1 MFLTMNPLLK
11 VKHAA
16 LFCALFST
24 QISAAETSPAKN
36 WVFAADYQYRASD
49 TVSHSGGVAGEFGR
63 SRTGAELIYQTPDR
77 AIDLEWYK
85 YSNRFSGAI
94 AGSDRSY
101 GDSTDVMI
109 TGFRQWDWNQKYAV
123 QLIYALEFAAEEGV
137 SLGSSHR
144 WGLGA
149 AARWRPDAETDVAI
163 GVLFEDRFEASILP
177 IPYVKATWRP
187 CKHAEVELRAT
198 GLQNGIIVR
207 GFLTEDRAT
216 TVDLTVAYETLS
228 FALSD
233 GSYGSRAVAIGE
245 VPIRVGVTQFLEK
258 SGTWFVRGSAEWV
271 AFARHSFKHDGETQ
285 GSFQPGA
292 QWGLAAR
299 VGARF

>member
-1 MFLTMNPLLK
+1 M
-11 VKHAA
+11 V
-16 LFCALFST
+16 
-24 QISAAETSPAKN
+24 
-36 WVFAADYQYRASD
+36 
-49 TVSHSGGVAGEFGR
+49 
-63 SRTGAELIYQTPDR
+63 
-77 AIDLEWYK
+77 
-85 YSNRFSGAI
+85 
-94 AGSDRSY
+94 
-101 GDSTDVMI
+101 
-109 TGFRQWDWNQKYAV
+109 TGFRQWDWSQKYGV
-123 QLIYALEFAAEEGV
+123 QLIYALEFAAEDGV

-144 WGLGA
+144 WGLGVA
-149 AARWRPDAETDVAI
+149 TRWRPDAETDIAL
-163 GVLFEDRFEASILP
+163 GVLLEDRFEASLLP
-177 IPYVKATWRP
+177 IPYAKAVWRP
-187 CKHAEVELRAT
+187 CKYGELELRAT

-207 GFLTEDRAT
+207 GFLTEDHAT

-228 FALSD
+228 FVLAD

-271 AFARHSFKHDGETQ
+271 AYARHSFKHDGETQ

>member
-1 MFLTMNPLLK
+1 MKRLLK
-11 VKHAA
+11 VEHAV
-16 LFCALFST
+16 LFCALFSA
-24 QISAAETSPAKN
+24 QLWSAKPDPAKN
-36 WVFAADYQYRASD
+36 WVFVTDYQYRDSD
-49 TVSHSGGVAGEFGR
+49 AVSHSGGVTGEFGR

-77 AIDLEWYK
+77 AIDLEWYQ
-85 YSNRFSGAI
+85 YAHRFSGAI

-101 GDSTDVMI
+101 GDTTDVMV
-109 TGFRQWDWNQKYAV
+109 TGFRQWDWSQKYGV

-137 SLGSSHR
+137 SLGSAHR

-149 AARWRPDAETDVAI
+149 AVRWRPDAETDVAL
-163 GVLFEDRFEASILP
+163 GFLLEDRFEASLLP
-177 IPYVKATWRP
+177 IPYIKATWRP
-187 CKHAEVELRAT
+187 CKYAEVELRTT

-228 FALSD
+228 FALTD

-245 VPIRVGVTQFLEK
+245 VPIRIGVTQFLEK

-271 AFARHSFKHDGETQ
+271 AYARHSFKHDGETQ
-285 GSFQPGA
+285 GVFQPGA
-292 QWGLAAR
+292 QWGVAAR
-299 VGARF
+299 IGARF

>member
-1 MFLTMNPLLK
+1 MKRLLK
-11 VKHAA
+11 VEHAA
-16 LFCALFST
+16 LFCALFSA
-24 QISAAETSPAKN
+24 QLSAAEPLQAKN
-36 WVFAADYQYRASD
+36 WIASADYQYRGSD
-49 TVSHSGGVAGEFGR
+49 AVSHSGGVTGEFGR
-63 SRTGAELIYQTPDR
+63 SRAGAELIYQAPDR
-77 AIDLEWYK
+77 AVDLEWYR
-85 YSNRFSGAI
+85 YANRFSGAI
-94 AGSDRSY
+94 AGTDRSY
-101 GDSTDVMI
+101 GDTTDVMV
-109 TGFRQWDWNQKYAV
+109 TGFRQWDWNQKYGV

-137 SLGSSHR
+137 SLGGSRR

-149 AARWRPDAETDVAI
+149 AARWRPDAETDVAL
-163 GVLFEDRFEASILP
+163 GVLLEDRFEAAILP
-177 IPYVKATWRP
+177 IPYVKAIWRP
-187 CKHAEVELRAT
+187 CKHAEVELRVT

-233 GSYGSRAVAIGE
+233 ASYGSRAVSIGE

-271 AFARHSFKHDGETQ
+271 AYARHSFKHDGETQ
-285 GSFQPGA
+285 GAFQPGA
-292 QWGLAAR
+292 SWGLSAR

>member
-1 MFLTMNPLLK
+1 MKCLLK
-11 VKHAA
+11 VEHSV
-16 LFCALFST
+16 LFCALFSA
-24 QISAAETSPAKN
+24 QLSAAEPSPAKN
-36 WVFAADYQYRASD
+36 WVVAADYQYRGDDA
-49 TVSHSGGVAGEFGR
+49 VSHSGGVTGEFGR

-77 AIDLEWYK
+77 AIDLEWYQ
-85 YSNRFSGAI
+85 YTHRFSGAI

-101 GDSTDVMI
+101 GDTTDVMV
-109 TGFRQWDWNQKYAV
+109 TGFRQWDWNQKYGV

-144 WGLGA
+144 WGLGVA
-149 AARWRPDAETDVAI
+149 TRWRPDAETDIAL
-163 GVLFEDRFEASILP
+163 GVLLEDRFEDSILP
-177 IPYVKATWRP
+177 IPYIKATWRP
-187 CKHAEVELRAT
+187 CQYAEVELRAT

-228 FALSD
+228 FALTD

-245 VPIRVGVTQFLEK
+245 VPIRIGVTQFLEK

-271 AFARHSFKHDGETQ
+271 AYARHSFKHDGETQ
-285 GSFQPGA
+285 GAFQPGA

>member
-1 MFLTMNPLLK
+1 MKQLLK
-11 VKHAA
+11 VKHTA
-16 LFCALFST
+16 LFYALFSA
-24 QISAAETSPAKN
+24 QLAAAESVSVKN
-36 WVFAADYQYRASD
+36 WVLSEDYQYRGTDA
-49 TVSHSGGVAGEFGR
+49 VSHSGGVAGEFGR
-63 SRTGAELIYQTPDR
+63 SRIGAELIYQTPDR
-77 AIDLEWYK
+77 AVDLEWYK
-85 YSNRFSGAI
+85 YANRFSGAI
-94 AGSDRSY
+94 AGTDRSY
-101 GDSTDVMI
+101 GDTTDVMV

-137 SLGSSHR
+137 SLGSAHR

-149 AARWRPDAETDVAI
+149 ATRWRPDAETDVAL
-163 GVLFEDRFEASILP
+163 GVLLEDRFESSILP
-177 IPYVKATWRP
+177 IPYVKAVWRP
-187 CKHAEVELRAT
+187 CKYGEVELRAT

-207 GFLTEDRAT
+207 GFLTEDHAT
-216 TVDLTVAYETLS
+216 TIDLTVAYETLS
-228 FALSD
+228 FALTD

-245 VPIRVGVTQFLEK
+245 VPIRFGVTQFLEK

-271 AFARHSFKHDGETQ
+271 AFARHSFKHDGQTQ

>member
-1 MFLTMNPLLK
+1 MKRLLK
-11 VKHAA
+11 VEHTA
-16 LFCALFST
+16 LFCALFFA
-24 QISAAETSPAKN
+24 QLSAAESSPSKN
-36 WVFAADYQYRASD
+36 WVFAADYQYRGDDA
-49 TVSHSGGVAGEFGR
+49 VSHSGGVTGEFGR

-101 GDSTDVMI
+101 GDTTDVMV
-109 TGFRQWDWNQKYAV
+109 TGFRQWDWNEKYGV
-123 QLIYALEFAAEEGV
+123 QLIYALEFAAEDGV

-149 AARWRPDAETDVAI
+149 AARWRPDAETDVAL
-163 GVLFEDRFEASILP
+163 GVLLEDRFESSILP

-187 CKHAEVELRAT
+187 CKYAEVELRAT

-207 GFLTEDRAT
+207 GFLAEDHAT
-216 TVDLTVAYETLS
+216 MVDLTVAYETLS
-228 FALSD
+228 FVLTD
-233 GSYGSRAVAIGE
+233 GSYGSRAVAVGE

-271 AFARHSFKHDGETQ
+271 AYARHSFKHDGETQ
-285 GSFQPGA
+285 ASFQPGA
-292 QWGLAAR
+292 QWGVAAR

>member
-1 MFLTMNPLLK
+1 MNRLLK
-11 VKHAA
+11 VKHCAV
-16 LFCALFST
+16 FCALLSAHL
-24 QISAAETSPAKN
+24 SAAPDALPAKS
-36 WVFAADYQYRASD
+36 WILAADYQYRGAD
-49 TVSHSGGVAGEFGR
+49 AVSHSGGVTGEFGR
-63 SRTGAELIYQTPDR
+63 SRTGAELIFQTPDR
-77 AIDLEWYK
+77 AVDLEWYR
-85 YSNRFSGAI
+85 YAHRFSGAI
-94 AGSDRSY
+94 AGTDRSY
-101 GDSTDVMI
+101 GDTTDVMI
-109 TGFRQWDWNQKYAV
+109 TGFRQWDWNEKYGV

-149 AARWRPDAETDVAI
+149 AARWRPDAETDVAV
-163 GVLFEDRFEASILP
+163 GVLLEDRYEASVLP

-187 CKHAEVELRAT
+187 CKYAEVELRAT
-198 GLQNGIIVR
+198 GLQNGLIIR
-207 GFLTEDRAT
+207 SFLTEDHAT
-216 TVDLTVAYETLS
+216 TVDFTVAYETLS
-228 FALSD
+228 FALTD

-271 AFARHSFKHDGETQ
+271 AYARHSFKHDGETQ

>member
-1 MFLTMNPLLK
+1 MKRLLK
-11 VKHAA
+11 VEHTA
-16 LFCALFST
+16 LFCALFSA
-24 QISAAETSPAKN
+24 QLSAAEPTQAKH
-36 WVFAADYQYRASD
+36 WILAADYLYRGSD
-49 TVSHSGGVAGEFGR
+49 AVSHSGGVTGEFGR

-77 AIDLEWYK
+77 AIDLEWYQ
-85 YSNRFSGAI
+85 YANRFSGAI
-94 AGSDRSY
+94 AGTDRSY
-101 GDSTDVMI
+101 GDTTDVMV
-109 TGFRQWDWNQKYAV
+109 TGFRQWDWNQKYGV

-137 SLGSSHR
+137 SLGGSRR

-149 AARWRPDAETDVAI
+149 AARWRPDAETDVAV
-163 GVLFEDRFEASILP
+163 GVLLEDRFKDSVLP

-187 CKHAEVELRAT
+187 CKYAEVELRAT

-233 GSYGSRAVAIGE
+233 ASYGSRAVAIGE

-258 SGTWFVRGSAEWV
+258 SGTWFVRGSAEW
-271 AFARHSFKHDGETQ
+271 AAYARHSFKHDGETQ
-285 GSFQPGA
+285 GVFQPGA
-292 QWGLAAR
+292 NWGLAAR
-299 VGARF
+299 IGARF

>member
-1 MFLTMNPLLK
+1 MKRLHKVEQIGLICSFLLISSESLGQTQPKPWLLM
-11 VKHAA
+11 
-16 LFCALFST
+16 
-24 QISAAETSPAKN
+24 
-36 WVFAADYQYRASD
+36 ADGQYRDAD
-49 TVSHSGGVAGEFGR
+49 VISHAGGVTGSFGR
-63 SRTGAELIYQTPDR
+63 SRSGAELIYQTDDR
-77 AIDLEWYK
+77 AIDLEWYR
-85 YSNRFSGAI
+85 YEHDFTGAV
-94 AGSDRSY
+94 AGTDRSY
-101 GDSTDVMI
+101 GDTTDVMV
-109 TGFRQWDWNQKYAV
+109 TGFRQWDWNQKYGV

-144 WGLGA
+144 WGLGVA
-149 AARWRPDAETDVAI
+149 TRWRPDAETDIAL
-163 GVLFEDRFEASILP
+163 GVLLEDRFEASILP
-177 IPYVKATWRP
+177 IPYIKATWRP
-187 CKHAEVELRAT
+187 CKYAEVELRAT

-228 FALSD
+228 FALTD

-245 VPIRVGVTQFLEK
+245 VPIRIGVTQFLEK

-271 AFARHSFKHDGETQ
+271 AYARHSFKHDGETQ
-285 GSFQPGA
+285 GAFQPGA

>member
-1 MFLTMNPLLK
+1 MKALLK
-11 VKHAA
+11 VEHTA
-16 LFCALFST
+16 LFYALFSA
-24 QISAAETSPAKN
+24 QVWAAEAAPAKS
-36 WVFAADYQYRASD
+36 WVLAADYQYRGTDA
-49 TVSHSGGVAGEFGR
+49 VSHSGGVTGEFGR
-63 SRTGAELIYQTPDR
+63 ARSGLELIYQQADR
-77 AIDLEWYK
+77 AVDLEWYR
-85 YSNRFSGAI
+85 YANRFSGNI
-94 AGSDRSY
+94 AGTDRSY
-101 GDSTDVMI
+101 GDTTDVMI
-109 TGFRQWDWNQKYAV
+109 TGFRQWDWNQKYGV

-149 AARWRPDAETDVAI
+149 AARWRPDAETDVAL
-163 GVLFEDRFEASILP
+163 GVLLEDRFEDSILP

-198 GLQNGIIVR
+198 GLQNGLIVR

-216 TVDLTVAYETLS
+216 TVDFTVAYETLS
-228 FALSD
+228 FGLKD

-245 VPIRVGVTQFLEK
+245 VPLRVGVTQFLEK

-271 AFARHSFKHDGETQ
+271 AYARHSFKHDGETQ

-292 QWGLAAR
+292 NWGVAAR